1 MLLSDR
7 RVRGLLA
14 DANLTGHFRY
24 LLRLLQKLDLA
35 AVFAEL
41 SLHFLSIDE
50 AGLPLD
56 IDDRSLWGFCQREGW
71 VLYTANRN
79 AAGAD
84 SLQQTLDGLWQPGC
98 LPLITLANKIEF
110 EHSAAYRERVAI
122 DVAELLF
129 GVAVGDYCDESRI
142 YVPRT

>member
-1 MLLSDR
+1 MSGR
-7 RVRGLLA
+7 NIRGLLA
-14 DANLTGHFRY
+14 DANLTGHFHY
-24 LLRLLQKLDLA
+24 LLWPFEKLDLA
-35 AVFAEL
+35 VVFAEL
-41 SLHFLSIDE
+41 SLEFCSLDE

-56 IDDRSLWGFCQREGW
+56 IDDRSLWRFCQREKW

-79 AAGAD
+79 AAGTD
-84 SLQQTLDGLWQPGC
+84 SLQQVLVDSWQPGC

-110 EHSAAYRERVAI
+110 EHSDKYRQRVAI

-129 GVAVGDYCDESRI
+129 GAAMGDYCDEARI

>member
-1 MLLSDR
+1 MSDR
-7 RVRGLLA
+7 SVRGLMA

-24 LLRLLQKLDLA
+24 LLRLLEKLDLA

-41 SLHFLSIDE
+41 SLQFLSIDE
-50 AGLPLD
+50 AGLPSD
-56 IDDRSLWGFCQREGW
+56 IDDRSLWQFCQHEGW

-79 AAGAD
+79 ARGAD
-84 SLQQTLDGLWQPGC
+84 SLQRTLDDSWQPGC
-98 LPLITLANKIEF
+98 LPLITLASKIEF
-110 EHSAAYRERVAI
+110 EHSADYRQRVAA

-129 GVAVGDYCDESRI
+129 GVAMGDYCDESRI

>member
-1 MLLSDR
+1 MSDR
-7 RVRGLLA
+7 SVRGLLA

-24 LLRLLQKLDLA
+24 LLRLLEKLDLA
-35 AVFAEL
+35 PVFAEL
-41 SLHFLSIDE
+41 SLQFLSIDE

-56 IDDRSLWGFCQREGW
+56 IDDRSLWRFCQQEGW

-79 AAGAD
+79 AAGTD
-84 SLQQTLDGLWQPGC
+84 SLQQTLDDLWQPRC

-110 EHSAAYRERVAI
+110 EHSADYRQRVAT

-129 GVAVGDYCDESRI
+129 GVAMGDYCDESRI

>member
-1 MLLSDR
+1 MSDR
-7 RVRGLLA
+7 SIRGLLA

-24 LLRLLQKLDLA
+24 LLRLLEKLDLA

-41 SLHFLSIDE
+41 SLQFLTIDE
-50 AGLPLD
+50 AGLPSD
-56 IDDRSLWGFCQREGW
+56 IDDRSLWRFCQHEGW

-79 AAGAD
+79 AARTD
-84 SLQQTLDGLWQPGC
+84 SLQKTLDDSWQPGC

-110 EHSAAYRERVAI
+110 EHSTNYRQRVAV

-129 GVAVGDYCDESRI
+129 GVAMGDYCDESRI
-142 YVPRT
+142 YVPRM